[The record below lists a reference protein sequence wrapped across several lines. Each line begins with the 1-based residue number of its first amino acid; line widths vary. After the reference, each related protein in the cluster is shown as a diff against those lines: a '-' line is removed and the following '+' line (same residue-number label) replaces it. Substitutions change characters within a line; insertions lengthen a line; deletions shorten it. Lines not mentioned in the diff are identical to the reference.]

1 MTSISG
7 SRAPQSAYPTSGS
20 NSAAAPAKEEKQGF
34 LDQNQP
40 KNQVGQKWGDDVF
53 DSKKDNRQVS
63 QSNTSTGQVDGNHGG
78 NYVEWQRD
86 VAEFKTGTGFS
97 KDGTGAGFEASALEV
112 QGDANYVVM
121 PHNVSASA
129 GAEAN
134 LASVRGD
141 AGFGKDLGEL
151 GLDKV
156 DGKIY
161 GGVHGEALVGANA
174 DAKASIG
181 KNGVELGAGA
191 LAGAEASGT
200 AKGELG
206 PVGGTVTG
214 SAIAGVG
221 GAINGKAKF
230 EDGKLTLGASAKGAL
245 GVGFGVGTSVTID
258 FNKVKNTADNLTGG
272 KATEAINTVKDGAKD
287 VTNKVAEGA
296 KDLGKDIKKGFSS
309 IFGI

>member
-1 MTSISG
+1 MSSISG
-7 SRAPQSAYPTSGS
+7 TRSPQSSYPVAGN
-20 NSAAAPAKEEKQGF
+20 NSASSAPKEEKSGF
-34 LDQNQP
+34 LDKNQP
-40 KNQVGQKWGDDVF
+40 KNQVGKQWGDDVF
-53 DSKKDNRQVS
+53 DPKKDPRQVS

-97 KDGTGAGFEASALEV
+97 AEGTGAGFEASALEV
-112 QGDANYVVM
+112 QGDANYVLM
-121 PHNVSASA
+121 PTKIGASA

-141 AGFGKDLGEL
+141 AGFGKDLDAL
-151 GLDKV
+151 GLGKV
-156 DGKIY
+156 DGKVY

-181 KNGVELGAGA
+181 KDGVEVGAGA

-200 AKGELG
+200 AKGEFG
-206 PVGGTVTG
+206 PVGGSVTG

-221 GAINGKAKF
+221 GAINGKARF
-230 EDGKLTLGASAKGAL
+230 EDGKLTIGASAKGAL
-245 GVGFGVGTSVTID
+245 GVGFGVGTSFTID
-258 FNKVKNTADNLTGG
+258 FNKVKNTADNITGG
-272 KATEAINTVKDGAKD
+272 KASEAVHTVTDGAKG
-287 VTNKVAEGA
+287 VTDKVAEGA